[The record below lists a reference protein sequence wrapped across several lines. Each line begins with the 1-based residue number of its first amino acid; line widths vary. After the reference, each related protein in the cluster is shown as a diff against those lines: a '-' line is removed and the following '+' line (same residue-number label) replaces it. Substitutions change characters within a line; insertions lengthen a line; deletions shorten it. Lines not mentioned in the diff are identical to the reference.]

1 MDTQTALEHQW
12 PFLLSFLPS
21 DEALNASARA
31 CGALRR
37 RRCISEASDL
47 LRLALVYAC
56 CGLSLRQTAAWAETV
71 GVASISDVAL
81 LKRLRAASGWLGQ
94 LLGEKLAER
103 AAAASDTRTDLHLRL
118 VDATVV
124 SEPGSTGTDWRV
136 HMGFDLRRF
145 AIDHVELTTVKGGE
159 TLKRF
164 CIAPGEVVVGDQG
177 YSHCKGL
184 AAVVASGG
192 DFLIRMNWQN
202 VPLDCPDGTQFHLLE
217 NLRRLAEGEVG
228 EFSVMV
234 APKGKGRVTPF
245 PARLVAVRKT
255 EPAAQAARTR
265 ALKERSRK
273 CRTPDPRTLE
283 AASYFLVLTSLSS
296 AQLAPAQV
304 LETYRLRWQIEL
316 VFKRLKGLLDLGE
329 LPAKDP
335 RLIQTYIYAKLLAAL
350 LLEELTE
357 AYLAF
362 SPWGFRLE
370 RTPPFALANPAHPR

>member
-1 MDTQTALEHQW
+1 MDTQAAFEHQW

-21 DEALNASARA
+21 ENALDVSARA
-31 CGALRR
+31 CGALVRR
-37 RRCISEASDL
+37 RGIARASDL
-47 LRLALVYAC
+47 LRLALVYSC
-56 CGLSLRQTAAWAETV
+56 CNLSLRQTAAWAETI
-71 GVASISDVAL
+71 GLASVSDVAL

-94 LLGEKLAER
+94 LLGEKLASR
-103 AAAASDTRTDLHLRL
+103 AAATPDSSADLRL
-118 VDATVV
+118 RIVDATVV
-124 SEPGSTGTDWRV
+124 SEPGSRGTDWRL
-136 HMGFDLRRF
+136 HMGFDLKRF

-164 CIAPGEVVVGDQG
+164 SIGPGEVVVGDQG
-177 YSHCKGL
+177 YSHCRGL
-184 AAVVASGG
+184 ASVVASGG

-202 VPLDCPDGTQFHLLE
+202 VPLDHPDGTRFDLFE
-217 NLRRLAEGEVG
+217 NLRRLGEGEVG
-228 EFSVMV
+228 EFAVLV
-234 APKGKGRVTPF
+234 APKGKGKIAPF

-255 EPAAQAARTR
+255 EPAAQAARVR

-273 CRTPDPRTLE
+273 CRTPDSRTLE

-316 VFKRLKGLLDLGE
+316 VFRRLKGLLDLGE

-370 RTPPFALANPAHPR
+370 RTPPFALENPAHPR